1 MVGIIGG
8 SGLYE
13 IEGVIIKETRKI
25 STPFG
30 DPSGSYVIGEFS
42 GLKVA
47 FLARHG
53 SRHQIPP
60 HRINYRANIWGF
72 KALGVERV
80 LSVGATG
87 GISQGM
93 APGTIVIPDQII
105 DMTRRRDVTFYDGE
119 EVVHI
124 DFTAPFCSEVRGSL
138 FTAGERAGIDLRK
151 SGTYVCAEGPRLE
164 TKAEI
169 QFFSHIG
176 GDVVGMTFM
185 PEASLAREAELC
197 YGGIAIITNFAAG
210 IKAKGLTATEVIDV
224 MNEAMASLRR
234 LLRETLSMLPGER
247 SCGCKDALRE
257 ARV

>member
-8 SGLYE
+8 SGLYD
-13 IEGVIIKETRKI
+13 IEGVVTKETKKI

-42 GLKVA
+42 GRDVA

-53 SRHQIPP
+53 SGHQIPP

-72 KALGVERV
+72 KLLGVERV

-87 GISQGM
+87 GIDKTIE
-93 APGTIVIPDQII
+93 PGTIVIPDQII
-105 DMTRRRDVTFYDGE
+105 DMTRRREVTFYE
-119 EVVHI
+119 EKEVAHV
-124 DFTAPFCSEVRGSL
+124 DFTEPYCPEVRDSL
-138 FTAGERAGIDLRK
+138 FEAGDRAGINLRK
-151 SGTYVCAEGPRLE
+151 SGTYVCTEGPRLE

-169 QFFSHIG
+169 EFFSRIG

-197 YGGIAIITNFAAG
+197 YGGIAVVTNFAAG
-210 IKAKGLTATEVIDV
+210 VREKGLTVTEVIDV
-224 MNEAMASLRR
+224 MNEAAARLGI
-234 LLRETLSMLPGER
+234 LLREVLDLLRPQR
-247 SCGCKDALRE
+247 NCGCKNALRE
-257 ARV
+257 ARI

>member
-1 MVGIIGG
+1 MIGIIGG

-13 IEGVIIKETRKI
+13 VEGVITKEKKKI
-25 STPFG
+25 PTPFG

-42 GLKVA
+42 GRDVA

-53 SRHQIPP
+53 AGHQIPP

-72 KALGVERV
+72 KSLGVERV
-80 LSVGATG
+80 FSVGATG

-105 DMTRRRDVTFYDGE
+105 DMTRRGYVTFYDGQ
-119 EVVHI
+119 EVAHI
-124 DFTAPFCSEVRGSL
+124 DFTEPYCPEVRGAL
-138 FTAGERAGIDLRK
+138 FRAGERAGIDLRK

-169 QFFSHIG
+169 EFFSRIG
-176 GDVVGMTFM
+176 SDVVGMTFM

-197 YGGIAIITNFAAG
+197 YGGIAVVTNFAAG
-210 IKAKGLTATEVIDV
+210 IKEKKLTTTEVLDV
-224 MNEAMASLRR
+224 MHETMASLRI
-234 LLRETLSMLPGER
+234 LLREALLLLPPER
-247 SCGCKDALRE
+247 SCGCKNALRE

>member
-1 MVGIIGG
+1 MIGIIGG

-13 IEGVIIKETRKI
+13 IEGIITKETMKI
-25 STPFG
+25 PTPFG

-42 GLKVA
+42 GRDVA

-53 SRHQIPP
+53 SGHQIPP
-60 HRINYRANIWGF
+60 HRINYRANIWGV
-72 KALGVERV
+72 KSIGVERV

-87 GISQGM
+87 GISPGM

-105 DMTRRRDVTFYDGE
+105 DMTRRGDVTFHEGE
-119 EVVHI
+119 EVMHI
-124 DFTAPFCSEVRGSL
+124 DFTEPYCPEVRGAL
-138 FTAGERAGIDLRK
+138 FRAGEKAGIDLGK

-169 QFFSHIG
+169 EFFSRIG

-197 YGGIAIITNFAAG
+197 YGGIAVVTNFAAG
-210 IKAKGLTATEVIDV
+210 IKEKKLTATEVVDV
-224 MNEAMASLRR
+224 MRQTMASLKI
-234 LLRETLSMLPGER
+234 LLREVLLLLPPER
-247 SCGCKDALRE
+247 TCGCKDALRG
-257 ARV
+257 AGV

>member
-1 MVGIIGG
+1 VIGIIGG

-13 IEGVIIKETRKI
+13 IEGIITKEAKKV

-30 DPSGSYVIGEFS
+30 DPSGSYVIGDFS
-42 GLKVA
+42 GAEVA

-53 SRHQIPP
+53 STHKIPP

-72 KALGVERV
+72 KLLGVERI

-87 GISQGM
+87 GIRPGM
-93 APGTIVIPDQII
+93 VPGTILIPDQII
-105 DMTRRRDVTFYDGE
+105 DVTRGRAATFYEGE
-119 EVVHI
+119 DVVHV
-124 DFTAPFCSEVRGSL
+124 DFTEPYCPEVRDSL
-138 FTAGERAGIDLRK
+138 FRAGERAGIKLRK
-151 SGTYVCAEGPRLE
+151 TGTYVCAAGPRLE

-169 QFFSHIG
+169 KFFSHIG

-197 YGGIAIITNFAAG
+197 YGGIAVITNFAAG
-210 IKAKGLTATEVIDV
+210 IKEKKLTATEVVDV
-224 MNEAMASLRR
+224 MRGTMASLKI
-234 LLRETLSMLPGER
+234 LLRETLSLLPPGR